1 VLAVASSAQSD
12 RLVAQLAAA
21 GCVAAREEAEELMEA
36 ASGSVDLLDSMVARR
51 VSGEPLAWVTGS
63 TLFAGIRV
71 RVDTGVYVPRW
82 QTEPLARRAAHLL
95 PDDGI
100 AVDLCTGSGA
110 IACVL
115 SAASPQARVLASDID
130 WRACQCAAANG
141 VEVLL
146 GDLDDPLP
154 LELMGHVDVVT
165 AVPPYVPSGSI
176 AYLPS
181 DARDHE
187 PPHSL
192 DGGPDGTRVLGRVVA
207 AAARLLRPGGTLL
220 VELGADQDLAL
231 AERLTAAG
239 FSTPVDLRDED
250 DDLRGLEAMLAST
263 RAT

>member
-1 VLAVASSAQSD
+1 VASSAEGD
-12 RLVAQLAAA
+12 RLVAQLEAA
-21 GCVAAREEAEELMEA
+21 GCVAAREEAEELIEA
-36 ASGSVDLLDSMVARR
+36 AGGSVDLLDSMVARR
-51 VSGEPLAWVTGS
+51 VAGEPLAWVTGS
-63 TLFAGIRV
+63 TLFAGIRI

-82 QTEPLARRAAHLL
+82 QTEPLARRAAQVL

-115 SAASPQARVLASDID
+115 GASRPQARVLASDID
-130 WRACQCAAANG
+130 QRACRCAAANG

-154 LELMGHVDVVT
+154 RELMGHVDVVT
-165 AVPPYVPSGSI
+165 AVPPYVPSDSI

-187 PPHSL
+187 PLHSL
-192 DGGPDGTRVLGRVVA
+192 DGGPDGTRVLGRVVV

-231 AERLTAAG
+231 AERMDAVG
-239 FSTPVDLRDED
+239 FGTPIGLRDEE
-250 DDLRGLEAMLAST
+250 DDLRGLEVLLAKT
-263 RAT
+263 RTT